1 MRACSIQIGLLLMAL
16 FTAGCQYAPTA
27 TDAAGKRSSDPR
39 LLKLSYTS
47 EVDNSGRE
55 YFVYLPRGYED
66 RPEREWPVLLHLHG
80 NGERGDGRDELD
92 FTLIHG
98 PLYEAW
104 IQKRDLPF
112 IIVVPQL
119 HMFGMD
125 KTVSYIA
132 NRSRDSI
139 PKRLDNGV
147 PERKYIQP
155 RGEMG
160 IGQPIS
166 GWDEIP
172 QGLPWGWDKVETDLL
187 NMLDQVDELYRTDNR
202 RIYLTGLS
210 YGGFGSW
217 YMASR
222 HPEKFAAVA
231 PVVGWGHPDLMAP
244 IAENKVPVWVFAGG
258 RDRTVEKSYF
268 YAGVNRLEE
277 MGGEVRFTVH
287 EDMAHDVWRRVYEG
301 EDFYQWLLQHSLE
314 EGQSA
319 P

>member
-1 MRACSIQIGLLLMAL
+1 MKSPAIPIGPVLLTLSL
-16 FTAGCQYAPTA
+16 LVGCQYFPLSKDSLADGVGEA
-27 TDAAGKRSSDPR
+27 R
-39 LLKLSYTS
+39 LLRLPYTS
-47 EVDNSGRE
+47 RVDGSSRE
-55 YFVYLPRGYED
+55 YFVYLPRGYGEQ
-66 RPEREWPVLLHLHG
+66 PEKTWPVLMHLHG
-80 NGERGDGRDELD
+80 NGERGNGGDDLD
-92 FTLIHG
+92 YTLIHG

-112 IIVVPQL
+112 IILVPQL

-125 KTVSYIA
+125 KKVSYIA

-139 PKRLDNGV
+139 PDRLAAGV

-155 RGEMG
+155 RGRMS
-160 IGQPIS
+160 IGQPVS

-172 QGLPWGWDKVETDLL
+172 EGLPWGWEKVEADLIA
-187 NMLDQVDELYRTDNR
+187 MLDHVSERYRVDDH

-231 PVVGWGHPDLMAP
+231 PVVGWGHPNLMAP
-244 IAENKVPVWVFAGG
+244 IAQNKVPVWVFAGG

-287 EDMAHDVWRRVYEG
+287 EDMSHDVWRRVYEG
-301 EDFYQWLLQHSLE
+301 QDLYQWLLQQSLE
-314 EGQSA
+314 KS